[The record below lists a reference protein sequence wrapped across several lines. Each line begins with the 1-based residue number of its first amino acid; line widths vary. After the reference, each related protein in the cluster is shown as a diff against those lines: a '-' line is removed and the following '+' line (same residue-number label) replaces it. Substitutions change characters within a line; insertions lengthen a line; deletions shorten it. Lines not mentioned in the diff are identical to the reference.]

1 MASTLEH
8 EKNEA
13 SVDNPNDVYVKACEA
28 TMSEEETAKMAEESE
43 AQVKELLNK
52 K

>member
-1 MASTLEH
+1 MASTLEQ
-8 EKNEA
+8 EKNGE
-13 SVDNPNDVYVKACEA
+13 SVDNPNDVYVKAGEV
-28 TMSEEETAKMAEESE
+28 TMSEEETAKMEEESE